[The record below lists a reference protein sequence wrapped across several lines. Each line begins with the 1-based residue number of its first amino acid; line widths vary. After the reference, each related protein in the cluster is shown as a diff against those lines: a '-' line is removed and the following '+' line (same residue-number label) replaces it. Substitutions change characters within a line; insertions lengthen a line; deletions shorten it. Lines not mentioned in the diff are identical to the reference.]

1 MNHRPIIPRIERY
14 LRETGIAA
22 TLFGRL
28 VASDPRLVSDLRQG
42 RNPGASLRARIE
54 CQLDKQLTAM
64 QANQLWNISRSKKG
78 AQS

>member
-1 MNHRPIIPRIERY
+1 MCHRPIIPRIERY

-28 VASDPRLVSDLRQG
+28 VAGDPRLVSDLRHG
-42 RNPGASLRARIE
+42 RTPGARLSARIE
-54 CQLDKQLTAM
+54 CQMNKQLTAT